1 MDFITYLQERLLREL
16 PEVVKAYPGDL
27 DAEDLSGME
36 TAVRQMVH
44 ELGNAVLQAWL
55 EAQDEP
61 YPADTQPCAC
71 GEVANYVRKRRGMT
85 LTLHGRVY
93 YRRAYYVCPHCGGGH
108 YPLDARLG
116 ITPGQMSAAVV
127 KLAALVGVQD
137 AFGTSSDLLA
147 QTTLLD
153 LSPNSIRK
161 ACQQVGEAVMATEA
175 AQLAHSQDLEAQQA
189 HKRAADKPKRLYGSV
204 DGFLAPFADG
214 WHEMKAGVWWTLD
227 AHARVRLRR
236 YYVDTAHAEA
246 FADLVWATGFALHAD
261 QAEELIFIA
270 DGAAWIWRIV
280 QQHFPRAVQIVDWYH
295 ACTYLTAV
303 AHAAFGEE
311 TPAALAWREQQQAHL
326 WAGRLGA
333 VARACRALAD
343 RAPEAVHR
351 ARVYFAHNR
360 TRMRYARFRAR
371 GLQIGSGTMESGCKQ
386 IGLQRLK
393 IAGARWS
400 EAGACK
406 VAKARAAFL
415 SGDWPQLGAPS
426 FPLPQAA

>member
-1 MDFITYLQERLLREL
+1 
-16 PEVVKAYPGDL
+16 
-27 DAEDLSGME
+27 ME

-161 ACQQVGEAVMATEA
+161 ACQQVG
-175 AQLAHSQDLEAQQA
+175 
-189 HKRAADKPKRLYGSV
+189 KR
-204 DGFLAPFADG
+204 
-214 WHEMKAGVWWTLD
+214 
-227 AHARVRLRR
+227 
-236 YYVDTAHAEA
+236 
-246 FADLVWATGFALHAD
+246 
-261 QAEELIFIA
+261 
-270 DGAAWIWRIV
+270 
-280 QQHFPRAVQIVDWYH
+280 
-295 ACTYLTAV
+295 
-303 AHAAFGEE
+303 
-311 TPAALAWREQQQAHL
+311 
-326 WAGRLGA
+326 
-333 VARACRALAD
+333 
-343 RAPEAVHR
+343 
-351 ARVYFAHNR
+351 
-360 TRMRYARFRAR
+360 
-371 GLQIGSGTMESGCKQ
+371 
-386 IGLQRLK
+386 
-393 IAGARWS
+393 
-400 EAGACK
+400 
-406 VAKARAAFL
+406 
-415 SGDWPQLGAPS
+415 
-426 FPLPQAA
+426 